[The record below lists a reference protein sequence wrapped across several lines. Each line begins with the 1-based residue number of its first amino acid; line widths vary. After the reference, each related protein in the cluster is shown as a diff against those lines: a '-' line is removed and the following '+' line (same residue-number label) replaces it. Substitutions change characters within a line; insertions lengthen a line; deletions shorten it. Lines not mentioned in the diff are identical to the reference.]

1 MKNPRNPRDSAIR
14 VEHSGHSPEE
24 ANSHQPR
31 RRVAVQ
37 MPKVGP
43 AAKRQGQRSTSS
55 AESAKQDEALKKA
68 ANNDLRNRGI

>member
-1 MKNPRNPRDSAIR
+1 MKNPRNPRDSPIR

-24 ANSHQPR
+24 VNSHQPR

-43 AAKRQGQRSTSS
+43 AAKRQGQSSTPS
-55 AESAKQDEALKKA
+55 AESAKQGEALKKA